1 MTSREPWVLQLKV
14 PEFAAAV
21 ELARRPELKA
31 KPFWVRGHGT
41 RGAVVAALSSAAR
54 RRGLVS
60 GMLES
65 VARRRAP
72 EAVVLEGDPEALL
85 DSGNAL
91 QDLLAA
97 REQTCVPCGRD
108 GALLQLGLLP
118 EPLQALRI
126 AGELQRDV
134 QQHLRLPLMLGTGTN
149 ALVAGLAQLA
159 APENGCLLVQA
170 GAERAFVQGLP
181 LELLPGVDRPLLQQ
195 LRLLGVTSVAE
206 LEPLSRETLEEAFSE
221 RGAWLFS
228 FARGRDPRPW
238 PEPEASLE
246 LETALTPPQQERGIL
261 FGMAAHLMERCMK
274 RALARH
280 EAPSALE
287 LRLRFTDGVLTSRT
301 ARWHGFLRHEANLMP
316 HLEQL
321 LRVLLVRRVAVKG
334 IRVRLSGL
342 RGVSA
347 ERQKT
352 LLPDVE
358 AAEQRRER
366 LSDTVAA
373 LRARHGFGSVLSGPA
388 LNLLGRVPLAEEGF
402 QRRLEG

>member
-1 MTSREPWVLQLKV
+1 
-14 PEFAAAV
+14 
-21 ELARRPELKA
+21 
-31 KPFWVRGHGT
+31 
-41 RGAVVAALSSAAR
+41 
-54 RRGLVS
+54 
-60 GMLES
+60 
-65 VARRRAP
+65 
-72 EAVVLEGDPEALL
+72 
-85 DSGNAL
+85 
-91 QDLLAA
+91 
-97 REQTCVPCGRD
+97 
-108 GALLQLGLLP
+108 
-118 EPLQALRI
+118 
-126 AGELQRDV
+126 
-134 QQHLRLPLMLGTGTN
+134 
-149 ALVAGLAQLA
+149 
-159 APENGCLLVQA
+159 
-170 GAERAFVQGLP
+170 
-181 LELLPGVDRPLLQQ
+181 
-195 LRLLGVTSVAE
+195 
-206 LEPLSRETLEEAFSE
+206 
-221 RGAWLFS
+221 
-228 FARGRDPRPW
+228 
-238 PEPEASLE
+238 
-246 LETALTPPQQERGIL
+246 
-261 FGMAAHLMERCMK
+261 MAAHLMERCMK

-301 ARWHGFLRHEANLMP
+301 ARWHGLLRHEANLMP